1 VCAQMLK
8 CHISTCREKKELQ
21 KILERKRLNSIIEA
35 KKSEKEMLVM
45 GFLISRTVLVW
56 GLMVNSPKK

>member
-56 GLMVNSPKK
+56 G